1 VTTTVHLAFLDTC
14 LLVKPYLCDTLL
26 SVAEAAVY
34 RPLWSADVI
43 AELRRNLLRRGLKD
57 VAADHRLA
65 EMARSFP
72 EAEVMGYHWL
82 IPAMTNEAKD
92 RHVLAA
98 AVRAGAAVLVT
109 ENLRD
114 FPDSALAPHNI
125 LAVHQ
130 DAFLLDQLDMSP
142 VAVLGALRQQVSR
155 YRRHPR
161 TVPDLLEILGGEGN
175 GCPRFA
181 EVCFSLL

>member
-1 VTTTVHLAFLDTC
+1 VTTTVHQAFLDTC
-14 LLVKPYLCDTLL
+14 LLLKPYLCDTLL

-72 EAEVMGYHWL
+72 EAEVTGYHWL

-114 FPDSALAPHNI
+114 FPDSALAPHHI

-130 DAFLLDQLDMSP
+130 DAFLLDQLDVAP

-161 TVPDLLEILGGEGN
+161 TVPDLLEILGGEGS